1 MRPQWAAGH
10 LPLPE
15 RGQQVRGVW
24 NPASPFSSSLTA
36 SRPAPKLPLNARI
49 LVPGGTFLLI
59 SLGSPAS
66 RLEVFSKAGLNW
78 KVEVIL
84 MPKPMLYLKSES
96 SLTGE
101 AGGA

>member
-1 MRPQWAAGH
+1 MEPV
-10 LPLPE
+10 PLP
-15 RGQQVRGVW
+15 
-24 NPASPFSSSLTA
+24 NLPFSQPFSGVAESPPHSTLL
-36 SRPAPKLPLNARI
+36 PAPKPPSARI

-59 SLGSPAS
+59 SLGSPTS

-101 AGGA
+101 GE